1 MVRSATLWDLKEI
14 RVLIQLSNGTM
25 SQQTFKAMFYL
36 LINGQKAMDSP
47 PLNIFLKVCAHKNHE
62 KLERLNY

>member
-1 MVRSATLWDLKEI
+1 MSPDLVVKWYN
-14 RVLIQLSNGTM
+14 VTTN
-25 SQQTFKAMFYL
+25 FKAMFYL

-47 PLNIFLKVCAHKNHE
+47 PPNIFLKVCAHKNHE